1 MINQVTLVGRLTK
14 DPELRMTTDG
24 IPVTHITLAV
34 SRQFKNQSGQIES
47 DFVQCT
53 LWRRTAA
60 NTALYCK
67 KGAVVGITGRIQTRH
82 YDNNEGR
89 RVYVTEVIAES
100 VQFLS
105 KKSTSTVQTTS
116 QSPDPSRSVPT
127 VESST
132 EANASPGAPI
142 AAGST
147 NETSSGASLGSGSAN
162 WSSSSSTQSSSS
174 TNETSSVFSTKLAN
188 GTDSLHGTAAGSAH
202 SSGATPVSEQIL
214 GTAIATGQGSSNS
227 EPIPNVASSVMGTGT
242 NASSTSA

>member
-34 SRQFKNQSGQIES
+34 SRQFKSQSGQIES

-53 LWRRTAA
+53 LWRKAAA

-67 KGAVVGITGRIQTRH
+67 KGAVVGITGRIQTRN
-82 YDNNEGR
+82 YDNSEGR

-105 KKSTSTVQTTS
+105 KKSTSAVQTTA
-116 QSPDPSRSVPT
+116 QSPAPSRSVPT
-127 VESST
+127 LEPST
-132 EANASPGAPI
+132 EANSSTGAPI
-142 AAGST
+142 AAGSL
-147 NETSSGASLGSGSAN
+147 NETSSA
-162 WSSSSSTQSSSS
+162 
-174 TNETSSVFSTKLAN
+174 FSTKLAN
-188 GTDSLHGTAAGSAH
+188 GTDTLDGTVVNSAH
-202 SSGATPVSEQIL
+202 NSGATPASDQIKGT
-214 GTAIATGQGSSNS
+214 GTAIATGQSSTSS
-227 EPIPNVASSVMGTGT
+227 EHMPNAASSTMGIGT

>member
-147 NETSSGASLGSGSAN
+147 NETSS
-162 WSSSSSTQSSSS
+162 
-174 TNETSSVFSTKLAN
+174 VFSTKLAN

>member
-105 KKSTSTVQTTS
+105 KKSTSTVQTTA

-127 VESST
+127 LESST
-132 EANASPGAPI
+132 EASASNGAPI
-142 AAGST
+142 VAGSL
-147 NETSSGASLGSGSAN
+147 NG
-162 WSSSSSTQSSSS
+162 
-174 TNETSSVFSTKLAN
+174 TSSVSSNEPTS
-188 GTDSLHGTAAGSAH
+188 GTDFLHVTAAGSAH
-202 SSGATPVSEQIL
+202 SSNSTPVSEQIH
-214 GTAIATGQGSSNS
+214 GTGTVSAIGQSASNS
-227 EPIPNVASSVMGTGT
+227 EPIPNAASSTMGTGK
-242 NASSTSA
+242 NVISTSASAQAGLM